1 MEKALE
7 GWPNEP
13 FQGPPGLKQE
23 RLCAGTG
30 LPGSG
35 CGTVTDWFMD
45 ERAPSTL
52 ARLSARSVAV
62 DGRTGKLADHDTP
75 YSDVQLRTYRLLPSG
90 EGPFPPREYSESS
103 GPSRP
108 WEVLPATLLPTI
120 VPTPIGT
127 PEPAALAAQREAPAL
142 AAISGPRS
150 GEVIGGE
157 VQITGSASARD
168 FQSYQLEYELRDN
181 NTGRWTKLR
190 ETTRQTQ
197 LEGGTLD
204 RWDTRIMPNGLYSV
218 RLTVN
223 SGIGIASQTRV
234 IVTVRN
240 SGG

>member
-1 MEKALE
+1 
-7 GWPNEP
+7 
-13 FQGPPGLKQE
+13 
-23 RLCAGTG
+23 
-30 LPGSG
+30 
-35 CGTVTDWFMD
+35 
-45 ERAPSTL
+45 
-52 ARLSARSVAV
+52 
-62 DGRTGKLADHDTP
+62 
-75 YSDVQLRTYRLLPSG
+75 
-90 EGPFPPREYSESS
+90 
-103 GPSRP
+103 
-108 WEVLPATLLPTI
+108 VLPATLLPTI

-190 ETTRQTQ
+190 ETNRQTQ

-204 RWDTRIMPNGLYSV
+204 RWDTRIMPNGLYSG